1 MSDRDFSNTAYQQFL
16 NEHKLMGARC
26 QSCGA
31 LYLPPRPMCPRCFG
45 QDMAWEEL
53 SLDGR
58 LAAFTVVHI
67 APTAMIAAG
76 YGRDRPYCSGVVALA
91 AGPSISAQ
99 ILGVDVE
106 HPDQIKIGSPLRGE
120 FLERGEGEAKKT
132 FLVFKAGG

>member
-1 MSDRDFSNTAYQQFL
+1 MNDRDFSNTAYQQFL
-16 NEHKLMGARC
+16 NEHRLMGARC

-31 LYLPPRPMCPRCFG
+31 LYLPPRPMCPRCFS

-53 SLDGR
+53 PLDGR

-76 YGRDRPYCSGVVALA
+76 YGRDRPYCSGVVTLE

-106 HPDQIKIGSPLRGE
+106 HPEQIKIGAALKGE
-120 FLERGEGEAKKT
+120 FLERGEGEAQKT
-132 FLVFKAGG
+132 FLVFKANG